1 MMCEEETD
9 FYPINNIHDKD
20 AAYIEVVKAEE
31 KPLMAKVEVFFSDNS
46 EQKVESGVLDMSQTA
61 LFKIGVLLR
70 TNEKLSYEGHVK
82 MMCEDVELCETVA
95 VNGID
100 DDVTVSSAFDIPLYS
115 YWLRK
120 SSVPFE
126 DGHIYKVMMMG
137 AKNGEDM
144 ELKVADAPATYI
156 KREGD
161 LLTLTHDIP
170 TSIES
175 AAASTVSVSRE
186 GSQIVVTGE
195 GIKSVSLYN
204 VSGELITTSPSQHLT
219 ISTPHHLNIS
229 PSLHLVHHSE
239 PVAAPYLR
247 HILFRVASAQQLLSE
262 VYQFRSIGKSGHAA
276 VTIEVGSKS
285 NVVDT
290 HYAYSVLKMLHSVSD
305 ASPAI
310 STQET
315 IV

>member
-1 MMCEEETD
+1 MKKSVATSPKGPIIETD

-46 EQKVESGVLDMSQTA
+46 EQKVESGVLDMSQSG

-82 MMCEDVELCETVA
+82 MMCEDVECCEQVA

-120 SSVPFE
+120 GSVPFE

-137 AKNGEDM
+137 TKNGEDM

-161 LLTLTHDIP
+161 LLTLTNDIP

-195 GIKSVSLYN
+195 GIKSVSLYTI
-204 VSGELITTSPSQHLT
+204 SGELVTTSPSHR
-219 ISTPHHLNIS
+219 LNI
-229 PSLHLVHHSE
+229 PTLKPGVY
-239 PVAAPYLR
+239 VLR
-247 HILFRVASAQQLLSE
+247 IETGKQTHVYKFIL
-262 VYQFRSIGKSGHAA
+262 
-276 VTIEVGSKS
+276 
-285 NVVDT
+285 
-290 HYAYSVLKMLHSVSD
+290 
-305 ASPAI
+305 
-310 STQET
+310 
-315 IV
+315 

>member
-1 MMCEEETD
+1 
-9 FYPINNIHDKD
+9 
-20 AAYIEVVKAEE
+20 
-31 KPLMAKVEVFFSDNS
+31 
-46 EQKVESGVLDMSQTA
+46 
-61 LFKIGVLLR
+61 
-70 TNEKLSYEGHVK
+70 

-120 SSVPFE
+120 NSVPFE

-161 LLTLTHDIP
+161 LLTLTNDVATGIR
-170 TSIES
+170 S
-175 AAASTVSVSRE
+175 AAAPTVSVSRE

-204 VSGELITTSPSQHLT
+204 VSGELITTSPSHHLTISPSQHLT
-219 ISTPHHLNIS
+219 ISTSHL
-229 PSLHLVHHSE
+229 
-239 PVAAPYLR
+239 APGVYVLR
-247 HILFRVASAQQLLSE
+247 IETDKQTHVYKFIL
-262 VYQFRSIGKSGHAA
+262 
-276 VTIEVGSKS
+276 
-285 NVVDT
+285 
-290 HYAYSVLKMLHSVSD
+290 
-305 ASPAI
+305 
-310 STQET
+310 
-315 IV
+315 

>member
-1 MMCEEETD
+1 
-9 FYPINNIHDKD
+9 
-20 AAYIEVVKAEE
+20 
-31 KPLMAKVEVFFSDNS
+31 MAKVEVFFSDNS

-120 SSVPFE
+120 GNVPFE

-137 AKNGEDM
+137 TKNGEDM

-161 LLTLTHDIP
+161 LLTLTNDIP

-204 VSGELITTSPSQHLT
+204 VSGELITTSQSHR
-219 ISTPHHLNIS
+219 LNI
-229 PSLHLVHHSE
+229 PTLKPGVY
-239 PVAAPYLR
+239 VLR
-247 HILFRVASAQQLLSE
+247 IETDKQTHVYKFIL
-262 VYQFRSIGKSGHAA
+262 
-276 VTIEVGSKS
+276 
-285 NVVDT
+285 
-290 HYAYSVLKMLHSVSD
+290 
-305 ASPAI
+305 
-310 STQET
+310 
-315 IV
+315 

>member
-1 MMCEEETD
+1 
-9 FYPINNIHDKD
+9 
-20 AAYIEVVKAEE
+20 
-31 KPLMAKVEVFFSDNS
+31 MAKVEVFFSDNS
-46 EQKVESGVLDMSQTA
+46 EQKVESGVLDMSQTE

-120 SSVPFE
+120 GNVPFE

-137 AKNGEDM
+137 TKNGEDM

-204 VSGELITTSPSQHLT
+204 VSGELITTSPSHRLNT
-219 ISTPHHLNIS
+219 STLKPG
-229 PSLHLVHHSE
+229 VY
-239 PVAAPYLR
+239 VLR
-247 HILFRVASAQQLLSE
+247 IE
-262 VYQFRSIGKSGHAA
+262 TGKQ
-276 VTIEVGSKS
+276 TR
-285 NVVDT
+285 
-290 HYAYSVLKMLHSVSD
+290 AYRFAL
-305 ASPAI
+305 
-310 STQET
+310 
-315 IV
+315 